1 MIVCMNNELVN
12 EDIKKIQKK
21 YEESINQLLK
31 KIPEYQDLELNEIQ
45 FKITLTFVKRP
56 VIGMKEEIKV
66 VQDTLK
72 SLADCIAFQG
82 KWCQKEIGAEG
93 EYDYCK
99 IKIEAFY
106 YEECKGGIISF
117 KIPELSFE
125 YNQS

>member
-1 MIVCMNNELVN
+1 MIVYMNNKLVN
-12 EDIKKIQKK
+12 GDIKKIQKK
-21 YEESINQLLK
+21 YEESINQLFK

-45 FKITLTFVKRP
+45 FKTTLTFVKRP
-56 VIGMKEEIKV
+56 VIGMKKEIKI
-66 VQDTLK
+66 VQDILK
-72 SLADCIAFQG
+72 SLTDCIAFQE
-82 KWCQKEIGAEG
+82 KWCQKGIGAEG

-106 YEECKGGIISF
+106 YEEYKGGIINF